1 MLEKSY
7 EIIINNIRFKIRID
21 RVDRINGDKKLLID
35 YKTGKNVMSR
45 RALFSDDLTDLQ
57 LPIYVCFAPIKGL
70 TGAAIGHINRD
81 KINLYGILSP
91 ETDLITKQ
99 LNSNIDNAIIGD
111 WSALKSIWHNR
122 IEKNY

>member
-1 MLEKSY
+1 MC
-7 EIIINNIRFKIRID
+7 IRD
-21 RVDRINGDKKLLID
+21 
-35 YKTGKNVMSR
+35 S
-45 RALFSDDLTDLQ
+45 
-57 LPIYVCFAPIKGL
+57 FAPIKAL

-99 LNSNIDNAIIGD
+99 LNSNIDNAIISD

-122 IEKNY
+122 IEKITEQYLSGDAAVTFNEKIDFTYCDVLPLLRLAEKKYQFEVYG